1 MESMDGNKQHK
12 TCDRQQGTSQYIG
25 CFSAVHI
32 ACVHDLVVISDKSTQ
47 GLSMHKHTGVPTAV
61 GTIVLNAETPVRL
74 DRDHVAREVASDQS
88 AIMQR
93 AQREQCLAQ
102 AIKDAQPTIRPD
114 AQHGVPDKVAQRH
127 SAWSSRRR
135 RQLIH

>member
-32 ACVHDLVVISDKSTQ
+32 ACVHDLVVIADKSTQ
-47 GLSMHKHTGVPTAV
+47 V
-61 GTIVLNAETPVRL
+61 GTTVLNADTPVRL
-74 DRDHVAREVASDQS
+74 DRDYVAREVASDQS

-114 AQHGVPDKVAQRH
+114 ALHGVPDEVAQRH
-127 SAWSSRRR
+127 STWSSRRR